1 MGYLE
6 HLGIPTESRRLPTPP
21 EALSMALV
29 LDACNPDNLAALL
42 GSLADPHAPDSKQ
55 TMQREAGGIADDASE
70 TLDVD
75 ADAPIARLYFPLEQP
90 LPGLTR
96 DIFQH
101 LVSTRPSKL
110 GQAYEPWA
118 RAVCIVLSELRSRG
132 DTASSLLRTLCRE
145 RYEEDPIHISLCLAI
160 ASGQDSELLE
170 ILEQLDAFGVTS
182 QAWILRDALS
192 SLAELDL
199 EMYERVDEQDAGLE
213 LYLDSVPDR
222 QIADWEVLAD
232 RDLAMA
238 RKQVAESAYRH
249 RLLAVFD
256 EYRDRWKRFHDLIA
270 RYRGVAQQDT
280 CERTQILISSQAAC
294 RALAALPDL
303 GNGRSLLARAARL
316 TLSHNPQC
324 TDSLLRGWRLAN
336 NPVARI
342 D

>member
-1 MGYLE
+1 
-6 HLGIPTESRRLPTPP
+6 
-21 EALSMALV
+21 MALV
-29 LDACNPDNLAALL
+29 LDACNSDNLAALL

-70 TLDVD
+70 TLDLD

-96 DIFQH
+96 DIFQY

-110 GQAYEPWA
+110 GQAYESWA
-118 RAVCIVLSELRSRG
+118 RAVCIVLSELRSHG

-145 RYEEDPIHISLCLAI
+145 RYGEDPIDISLCLAI
-160 ASGQDSELLE
+160 ASGQDSEMLE
-170 ILEQLDAFGVTS
+170 MLEQLDAFGVTS

-199 EMYERVDEQDAGLE
+199 EMYERGVDEPDAGLG
-213 LYLDSVPDR
+213 LYLDSAPDR
-222 QIADWEVLAD
+222 EMADWEVLAD

-249 RLLAVFD
+249 SLLAVFD
-256 EYRDRWKRFHDLIA
+256 EYRDRWKPFDDLIA
-270 RYRGVAQQDT
+270 RHRGVAQLDT
-280 CERTQILISSQAAC
+280 CQRIQILITSQAAC

-303 GNGRSLLARAARL
+303 GKGRSLLARAARL

-336 NPVARI
+336 NPVARN